1 MTIRAQNCHVG
12 SHQRK
17 TSLFVANQRKPRG
30 LESLQVVTRFAT
42 ILVRR
47 SGKLAFVN
55 ILVTVLAFCTCD
67 FEYRVHTLWTL
78 GSMALVAS
86 NGNMAA
92 FQWVFCGR
100 VILDGKRRW
109 LETFDRV
116 AGSTFPAVCTAP
128 ELTFVRILV
137 AVRTLCKWHGRF
149 EISVRVAVGTSHRR
163 VLAKQRIFC
172 L

>member
-1 MTIRAQNCHVG
+1 MAICAQDCKM
-12 SHQRK
+12 SARQRK
-17 TSLFVANQRKPRG
+17 TRLFVANQRKARG
-30 LESLQVVTRFAT
+30 LEALQAMTRFAA

-55 ILVTVLAFCTCD
+55 ILVTVPAFCACD
-67 FEYRVHTLWTL
+67 FEYRVRTLCAL
-78 GSMALVAS
+78 GYMALVAS

-92 FQWVFCGR
+92 FQWVFCSR
-100 VILDGKRRW
+100 MIFDGKRRW

-116 AGSTFPAVCTAP
+116 AAGTFSAVCTGL
-128 ELTFVRILV
+128 ELAFVRILV
-137 AVRTLCKWHGRF
+137 AVSALREWRWCF
-149 EISVRVAVGTSHRR
+149 EISVCVAVSTSHRR